1 MAPAL
6 IPELYV
12 SDLKISLSFYC
23 DTLGFDVAYQRA
35 EDKFACLR
43 RGEATLMLE
52 EPVGRIWLVAALERP
67 FGRGLNLQISVANVA
82 SLFASCLAVKAEI
95 LAPLETRTYRRRD
108 DKVSQTQFV
117 VQDPDGYLIRLAE
130 IRELKG

>member
-23 DTLGFDVAYQRA
+23 DTLGFEVAYLRA
-35 EDKFACLR
+35 EEKFACLC

-52 EPVGRIWLVAALERP
+52 EPVGRTWLAAALQRP

-82 SLFASCLAVKAEI
+82 SLFASCQAAEAEI

-130 IRELKG
+130 IRVLKD